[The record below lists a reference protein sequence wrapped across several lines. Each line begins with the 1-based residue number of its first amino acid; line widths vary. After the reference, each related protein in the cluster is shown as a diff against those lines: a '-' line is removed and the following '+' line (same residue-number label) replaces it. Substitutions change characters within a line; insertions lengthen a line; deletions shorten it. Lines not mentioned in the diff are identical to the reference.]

1 MSIKK
6 SNTAIIVGS
15 GGGIG
20 KALKNELL
28 SVGIFKEVICFS
40 KSNDILLDITNKNEI
55 EKAAN
60 ELKTNKS

>member
-6 SNTAIIVGS
+6 VDTAIVVGS

-28 SVGIFKEVICFS
+28 SEISEECY
-40 KSNDILLDITNKNEI
+40 LL
-55 EKAAN
+55 
-60 ELKTNKS
+60 

>member
-6 SNTAIIVGS
+6 LDTAIVVGS

-28 SVGIFKEVICFS
+28 SRGIFKKVICVS
-40 KSNDILLDITNKNEI
+40 KSNDLIIRYY
-55 EKAAN
+55 
-60 ELKTNKS
+60 